1 MVSGLRWAQPCARV
15 GLLLWDALML
25 LEAGQLLEEVN
36 ISLVLGSLVFCD
48 PCTLTFHLPPSQLRA
63 VSIAGST
70 VRSCLSVDSC
80 VIWWC
85 ALSSFRIQSNCLP
98 FYQEFSRLIFYNAG
112 RQVPTMVNLEN
123 VRTKVP
129 TGGVNEVLVEHRE
142 DNIQSKVV
150 LFREDN
156 HRCPRTL
163 ESTSGG
169 YDNVC
174 LYSTCIMYMLIRTY
188 TSLIT

>member
-1 MVSGLRWAQPCARV
+1 MVSGLRWAQPCPQV

-25 LEAGQLLEEVN
+25 LEAGQPLEEVN
-36 ISLVLGSLVFCD
+36 ISLAPSSLVFCD
-48 PCTLTFHLPPSQLRA
+48 PCTLSFHLPPSQLRA

-70 VRSCLSVDSC
+70 VRSCLSVEFC

-85 ALSSFRIQSNCLP
+85 ALSSFRIQSNYLP
-98 FYQEFSRLIFYNAG
+98 FYQEFSRLIFYSAG
-112 RQVPTMVNLEN
+112 WQVPTVVNLEN

-142 DNIQSKVV
+142 DKIQSKVV

-156 HRCPRTL
+156 HRCPQDTWVYEWRL
-163 ESTSGG
+163 W
-169 YDNVC
+169 
-174 LYSTCIMYMLIRTY
+174 
-188 TSLIT
+188 